1 MITLYRWI
9 LLKQKQIKIKLAFY
23 QLLDKYVTTIITD
36 PEDLE
41 KKILP
46 YLAEIIHNTNSDTK

>member
-9 LLKQKQIKIKLAFY
+9 LLKLAFY
-23 QLLDKYVTTIITD
+23 QLIDKYVTTIIND